1 MTAQSLIFALFL
13 LDILYSL
20 VFSLDCLIIKRARVT
35 LLPTHCIFY
44 MCPSNALMFAIATYN
59 NYSQFI
65 APLFIEFLPA
75 DQIDMPH
82 IYTNYCHF

>member
-20 VFSLDCLIIKRARVT
+20 VFSLDCLNIKRARVT
-35 LLPTHCIFY
+35 LLPTHCIFI
-44 MCPSNALMFAIATYN
+44 CARLMLLHAIATYN